1 MDAHFQYRLT
11 KDEYVVGLVA
21 MMGQLGRQDAGRI
34 PRLFEQLAMILV
46 ILSVVAVAFP
56 QAFVGLLAATV
67 LLAIL
72 HELLRPRW
80 VRSATGNSYDP
91 VVADHDIEIT
101 DNSIVSRSSL
111 RGRRW
116 NWGAVRR
123 IHDLNRA
130 IVLEFV
136 GWDMIVLPNHL
147 WASSDARRE
156 FLDDTRALATVT
168 LPTESVR
175 RPIAIDTRDLLT
187 VGALGAAIDSLFLVV
202 VAFPAHRGPGPAISD
217 AAFVGSFAA
226 VMLVGLALAY
236 GIYRLARI
244 GLTRLHDFTPLAA
257 RVAAYVLILALPLY
271 MVMDYLGWV

>member
-1 MDAHFQYRLT
+1 MHAHFQYRLT
-11 KDEYVVGLVA
+11 KDEYVIGLVA
-21 MMGQLGRQDAGRI
+21 LMGQLGRQDAGRI

-46 ILSVVAVAFP
+46 ILAVIAVAFP

-80 VRSATGNSYDP
+80 LRGATGSSYDP

-101 DNSIVSRSSL
+101 ENSIVSRSSL
-111 RGRRW
+111 RERRW

-130 IVLEFV
+130 IVVELV
-136 GWDMIVLPNHL
+136 GWDMIVMPNRL
-147 WASSDARRE
+147 WASGDARRE
-156 FLDDTRALATVT
+156 FLEKIRMLATDALT
-168 LPTESVR
+168 TEGARTPV
-175 RPIAIDTRDLLT
+175 AIDTRDLLT

-202 VAFPAHRGPGPAISD
+202 VAFPAHRGPGPAIND

-236 GIYRLARI
+236 GIYRLAGI
-244 GLTRLHDFTPLAA
+244 GLKRLHDVTPLAA
-257 RVAAYVLILALPLY
+257 SATAYLLIWALPLY